1 MLKQPS
7 RQATKT
13 KAKSAGVIHRG
24 TCMCPLK
31 SVHRMGGSSTTSS
44 SAPSAVGAAGCGAGH
59 VVTGD
64 SVQAPSDI

>member
-13 KAKSAGVIHRG
+13 KAKRAGVIQSG

-31 SVHRMGGSSTTSS
+31 SVHMMGGSSKTGS
-44 SAPSAVGAAGCGAGH
+44 SAPSATGSVGWGRVGGK
-59 VVTGD
+59 VSKKV
-64 SVQAPSDI
+64 SK